1 MTQTLPAPLDVKLMN
16 LTASVLFV
24 GCVLLVLAAGA
35 WWVLRYPGFAIAR
48 IVVQGELVH
57 NNAVTLRA
65 NVAPHLVGNFFTVDL
80 RAAREAFEQVP
91 WVRRAQ
97 VRRVYPGSLRVE
109 LQEHDAVAYWGPD
122 TGSALVNSQGE
133 VFEANVGDVEQDGL
147 PRLLGPAGSSPE
159 VLQMFGLLQPV
170 FKPLGLEVETLELTG
185 RGGWRATLDSD
196 AVVELGGVKKT
207 VSIMLVPDAAL
218 GEYVIVHVGHAIG
231 ILDPDE
237 AQKTLAM
244 FAEMQ
249 SQTAERPD
257 MRPSAGSPQAG
268 SAPLGGS
275 EPHEMGSVGV

>member
-133 VFEANVGDVEQDGL
+133 VFEANVGDVVRGRVVDLQGRALLGDQHLILPDGAALRDDGL
-147 PRLLGPAGSSPE
+147 GAVEQPTIRKAVGRYIDDAHDARRHQPRPPIRLPMAS
-159 VLQMFGLLQPV
+159 
-170 FKPLGLEVETLELTG
+170 
-185 RGGWRATLDSD
+185 R
-196 AVVELGGVKKT
+196 
-207 VSIMLVPDAAL
+207 
-218 GEYVIVHVGHAIG
+218 
-231 ILDPDE
+231 
-237 AQKTLAM
+237 
-244 FAEMQ
+244 
-249 SQTAERPD
+249 
-257 MRPSAGSPQAG
+257 
-268 SAPLGGS
+268 
-275 EPHEMGSVGV
+275 